1 MVFLTEKERGED
13 RMLYLKAGNTEYPAV
28 ITGRE
33 IDRDWDGRASKTIAL
48 QMTYAEAAQLF
59 TDGLVWSVAE
69 KQPDE
74 DGAEQMVRET
84 DCSSYC
90 VAGPITDYRDG
101 SIAVKMGKYTQLELT
116 LRELQEVLT

>member
-1 MVFLTEKERGED
+1 
-13 RMLYLKAGNTEYPAV
+13 MLYLKAGNMEYPAA

-33 IDRDWDGRASKTIAL
+33 IDRDWDGRASKTITL

-90 VAGPITDYRDG
+90 VAGPITDFRDG
-101 SIAVKMGKYTQLELT
+101 SIAVKMGKNTQLELA

>member
-1 MVFLTEKERGED
+1 
-13 RMLYLKAGNTEYPAV
+13 MLYLKAGNMEYPASV
-28 ITGRE
+28 TGRE
-33 IDRDWDGRASKTIAL
+33 IDRDWDGRASKTVTL

-74 DGAEQMVRET
+74 DGAEQTVREN
-84 DCSSYC
+84 DCSGYC

-101 SIAVKMGKYTQLELT
+101 SIAVKMGKYTQLELA

>member
-1 MVFLTEKERGED
+1 
-13 RMLYLKAGNTEYPAV
+13 MLYLKAGNMEYQAS
-28 ITGRE
+28 ITGKE
-33 IDRDWDGRASKTIAL
+33 IDRDWDGRASKTVTL

-59 TDGLVWSVAE
+59 TDGLVWSVVE

-74 DGAEQMVRET
+74 DGAEQTVRET
-84 DCSSYC
+84 DCSGYC

-101 SIAVKMGKYTQLELT
+101 SIAVKMGKYTQLELA